1 VLAVAALHLQF
12 SALAF
17 DPGAYPGGDNGTYVS
32 LARGLLE
39 RGIYVDYWDPAM
51 APHTMYPPVFPLL
64 LAAGMWMG
72 LSVWVG
78 LKALCLV
85 LSAAAAAFAYL
96 WLRRILTPREA
107 LVAAGIM
114 AVAPGALA
122 LANQV
127 LSDVPF
133 WTWAML
139 SLWAF
144 ARADEEPADWRWE
157 VIGATG
163 VVLGFFTR
171 SAGLP
176 LVVAVAAWML
186 LHRRWRALAILAATL
201 GPLAIAWTLRNRAV
215 GGTSVYAREFWWI
228 NPYVPSLGTIGPK
241 DISVRIADNLWRYAS
256 QHVPELFFAR
266 IFAEAH
272 WVVVPSVALVALAVA
287 GWARRVRR
295 PTVAELF
302 VPLYVGLLLIWPAT
316 WGGSRFVLP
325 LMPLLL
331 GYAAL
336 TLRELSVRVKMPPV
350 PALAAG
356 LLLLLALP
364 GIGIQASLGARCRA
378 EYARG
383 VAAPCLPPEWS
394 DLLAIGRVLRGRL
407 PEGSVVIHRKPTL
420 FYATSGYRS
429 RMYPKSESADTF
441 FALVHDARAGY
452 VVLDQIQD
460 MAPYLHAVVMRN
472 KQRFCIVQQVSL
484 PQAVVARIVE
494 DAPPLPARFGPD
506 DYRTCPLTGPPFP
519 NGPVR

>member
-1 VLAVAALHLQF
+1 VLAVAALHLLF
-12 SALAF
+12 CALAF

-39 RGIYVDYWDPAM
+39 RGVYVDYWDPAM

-78 LKALCLV
+78 VKTLCLV
-85 LSAAAAAFAYL
+85 LSAAAAGFAFL
-96 WLRRILTPREA
+96 WLRRILSPRA
-107 LVAAGIM
+107 AIAAGVIM

-139 SLWAF
+139 TLWAL
-144 ARADEEPADWRWE
+144 ARADEEPASRRWE
-157 VIGATG
+157 VIGTVG

-176 LVVAVAAWML
+176 LVVAVGAWIV
-186 LHRRWRALAILAATL
+186 LHRRWRALGILAGTL

-241 DISVRIADNLWRYAS
+241 HMVLRIADNLWRYAS
-256 QHVPELFFAR
+256 QHVPELLFGR
-266 IFAEAH
+266 IFTEAP
-272 WVVVPSVALVALAVA
+272 WVVVPSIALVALAVA
-287 GWARRVRR
+287 GWAGRVRR

-302 VPLYVGLLLIWPAT
+302 VPLYIGLLLIWPAT

-331 GYAAL
+331 GYAGLAL
-336 TLRELSVRVKMPPV
+336 RDVSVRMKVSLLAP
-350 PALAAG
+350 LAAG
-356 LLLLLALP
+356 LLLLLELP
-364 GIGIQASLGARCRA
+364 GVATQARLGAECRA
-378 EYARG
+378 DYARG
-383 VAAPCLPPEWS
+383 VVAPCLPPEWS
-394 DLLAIGRVLRGRL
+394 DLLSVGRVLRGRL

-420 FYATSGYRS
+420 FFAVSGYRS
-429 RMYPKSESADTF
+429 RMYPKSASADTF
-441 FALVHDARAGY
+441 FALVREAHASY
-452 VVLDQIQD
+452 LVLDQIQD
-460 MAPYLHAVVMRN
+460 MAPYLHAVVTRN
-472 KQRFCIVQQVSL
+472 KERFCIVPQVSL

-494 DAPPLPARFGPD
+494 NAPPLPARFGPD

-519 NGPVR
+519 GAPPR